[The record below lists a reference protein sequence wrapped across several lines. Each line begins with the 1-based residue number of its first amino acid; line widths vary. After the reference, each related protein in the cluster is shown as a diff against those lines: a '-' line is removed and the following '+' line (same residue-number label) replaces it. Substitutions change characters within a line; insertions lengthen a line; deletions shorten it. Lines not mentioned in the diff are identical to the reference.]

1 MLCVHYFWAGY
12 LSLTA
17 KKNPPLYTGPYWNC
31 SFHPQLNMSCFNVH
45 PYFCLS
51 HWLPLK
57 NKRFEQQVDGASWL
71 LYTCI
76 IVLVYKINAYTSP
89 LTFKMRQYTHIYTQ
103 LGGWVKTSPKCSS
116 CTPQELHFGLQWSG
130 FIKSSA
136 RKEQWWT
143 RDKVMDGRG
152 SLMHMGSEDC
162 SEWSDPTDEIL
173 KLKLW
178 NKWMLV
184 LIKKKSQNTQCIT
197 LCCVWGWIA
206 ADQLGCPCWTSVHCR
221 KRQQRASEHQN

>member
-1 MLCVHYFWAGY
+1 M
-12 LSLTA
+12 
-17 KKNPPLYTGPYWNC
+17 
-31 SFHPQLNMSCFNVH
+31 QL
-45 PYFCLS
+45 L
-51 HWLPLK
+51 W
-57 NKRFEQQVDGASWL
+57 GA
-71 LYTCI
+71 
-76 IVLVYKINAYTSP
+76 P
-89 LTFKMRQYTHIYTQ
+89 
-103 LGGWVKTSPKCSS
+103 
-116 CTPQELHFGLQWSG
+116 GLQWSG

-184 LIKKKSQNTQCIT
+184 LIKKKVSKHTVHHT
-197 LCCVWGWIA
+197 LLCMGLNSCRPARVPM
-206 ADQLGCPCWTSVHCR
+206 LNLCPLQKAPTTGKW
-221 KRQQRASEHQN
+221 ASELNHREKEDGGLVRIMFSFGLHGWPGVCILMHYRKNANRMQNFESCHSCGCCIDMYHLPKHLSII